1 MSNVLHTTTTANNS
15 CWFYENP
22 PKEFFVYLSAKGMKA
37 PKKTQ
42 RPPLNIALVIDRS
55 GSMDGEKLN
64 YTKKAVDFVINNVE
78 STDYMALIQYDDK
91 VNVLSPSELVQD
103 KKALHQK
110 VAQIQSG
117 GSTNL
122 SGGML
127 EGYSQVKHTKTGGS
141 SLTKQILSLLQ
152 PSPNSKEKEGLINR
166 VLLLSDGLANVGIT
180 DLAQLQQI
188 AQKKFREDNIG
199 LSTFGVGTDF
209 NEELMTNLAEY
220 GGANYYFIGKP
231 DEIPQIFA
239 KELAGLLAVVA
250 QNTQVSIEF
259 PAEYLKLTKVYGYPS
274 QSSNGK
280 VQINLNDIFSE
291 EEKAVLIGFEVLS
304 LPTTPFEIKVHWSF
318 DDVIEQ
324 MDKVRT
330 SQTLHFAPTPHSEE
344 VLQHINKTVIE
355 QVLLFTANDKFEEV
369 LKDMDNRNYDVAKE
383 KLSALISYLEANFAL
398 VQPNEE
404 LQKQYENMK
413 NYLNNIDTMSTM
425 AADEYLYEQKFSKM
439 ANYSI
444 RKKRS

>member
-1 MSNVLHTTTTANNS
+1 MSNVLNLTSVANNTH
-15 CWFYENP
+15 WFTETP
-22 PKEFFVYLSAKGMKA
+22 PKEFFIYLSAKGMKA
-37 PKKTQ
+37 PKTTQ

-55 GSMDGEKLN
+55 GSMEGDKLN

-78 STDYMALIQYDDK
+78 NTDYIAIVQYDDQ
-91 VNVLSPSELVQD
+91 VNVLSSSALVQD

-110 VAQIQSG
+110 VAQITSG

-127 EGYSQVKHTKTGGS
+127 EGYSQVKNTKTGGS
-141 SLTKQILSLLQ
+141 GLTQQLLNLLQ
-152 PSPNSKEKEGLINR
+152 PANNKEKEGLINR
-166 VLLLSDGLANVGIT
+166 VLLLSDGLANTGIT

-188 AQKKFREDNIG
+188 AQKKFREDSIG

-250 QNTQVSIEF
+250 QNTHITIEF
-259 PAEYLKLTKVYGYPS
+259 PAEYLKFNTVYGYPS
-274 QSSNGK
+274 QNSNGK

-291 EEKAVLIGFEVLS
+291 EEKAVLVGFEVVK
-304 LPTTPFEIKVHWSF
+304 LPTTPFEITVHWSF
-318 DDVIEQ
+318 DDVVVQ
-324 MDKVRT
+324 MDKVKQ
-330 SQTLHFAPTPHSEE
+330 SQTLRFSPSNNKEE
-344 VLQHINKTVIE
+344 VQQNIRKEVVE
-355 QVLLFTANDKFEEV
+355 QVLLFTANQRFEEV
-369 LKDMDNRNYDVAKE
+369 LKDMDNRANDLAKE
-383 KLSALISYLEANFAL
+383 KLTTLIAYLEANFAIIP
-398 VQPNEE
+398 PNEE
-404 LQKQYENMK
+404 LQKQYENIK
-413 NYLNNIDTMSTM
+413 RYLANMSVM
-425 AADEYLYEQKFSKM
+425 AEMSAADYMYEQKFSKM

-444 RKKRS
+444 RKKKS